1 MLRLLLR
8 TQRRIT
14 IVAGVRISAVR
25 KLGVNGYR
33 FSIAWPRI
41 LPEGVGKVNPLG
53 LDFYDRLIDRLL
65 EARIT
70 PFLCLH
76 HWDLPKLLQDN
87 GGWRNRDIVGSFTR
101 YAMVVA
107 DRLGDR
113 VRHWIAI
120 NEAYSIA
127 YGGYGVAFWPPFI
140 RDEGAYFAAAHHLNL
155 AQGAVF
161 KALASP
167 GRKFG
172 TAIALNP
179 VRPSTPTVEDV
190 SAARFHEAMS
200 TKLFLDPLI
209 SGRYPDLVGDR
220 VATVHSCG
228 GSRHN
233 PALRRLSW
241 NQLLRARVSSF
252 GSGRAL
258 QYRGHSAQQYP
269 GNR

>member
-1 MLRLLLR
+1 MAAGGIAILLAASPGTLW
-8 TQRRIT
+8 
-14 IVAGVRISAVR
+14 
-25 KLGVNGYR
+25 L
-33 FSIAWPRI
+33 
-41 LPEGVGKVNPLG
+41 LPT
-53 LDFYDRLIDRLL
+53 D
-65 EARIT
+65 
-70 PFLCLH
+70 
-76 HWDLPKLLQDN
+76 Q
-87 GGWRNRDIVGSFTR
+87 
-101 YAMVVA
+101 
-107 DRLGDR
+107 
-113 VRHWIAI
+113 HWIAI

-161 KALASP
+161 KARASP

-220 VATVHSCG
+220 VAPFIHAEDLGIIQHSVDFLG
-228 GSRHN
+228 INYYDPEYRRSVPG
-233 PALRRLSW
+233 ALFST
-241 NQLLRARVSSF
+241 
-252 GSGRAL
+252 
-258 QYRGHSAQQYP
+258 
-269 GNR
+269 